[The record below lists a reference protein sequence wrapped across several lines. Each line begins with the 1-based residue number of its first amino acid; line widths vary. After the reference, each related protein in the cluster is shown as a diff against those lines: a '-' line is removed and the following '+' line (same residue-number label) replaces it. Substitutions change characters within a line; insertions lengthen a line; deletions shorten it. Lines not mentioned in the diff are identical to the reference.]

1 MATTP
6 FVGLPIYLKEQYEKF
21 YIGQAITE
29 LLFLPLEGDNM
40 IQVKI
45 KAEEKGQEYEL
56 SFQIL
61 LENIEYVDI
70 PERVYPKYSI
80 PNTNKA

>member
-1 MATTP
+1 
-6 FVGLPIYLKEQYEKF
+6 
-21 YIGQAITE
+21 
-29 LLFLPLEGDNM
+29 M

-70 PERVYPKYSI
+70 PERGISKIFYTKYQ
-80 PNTNKA
+80 